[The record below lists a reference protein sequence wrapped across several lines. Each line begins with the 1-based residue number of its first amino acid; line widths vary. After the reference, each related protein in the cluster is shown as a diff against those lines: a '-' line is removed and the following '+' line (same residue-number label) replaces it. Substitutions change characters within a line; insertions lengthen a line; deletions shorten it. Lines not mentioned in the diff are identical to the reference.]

1 MRLLLLLGICF
12 WTGSVSAG
20 EKYFSYTRDAGDIY
34 ELIISLRFA
43 EAEQALERLQKDT
56 PDNLVALHLANYLD
70 VFAILIS
77 EDEALY
83 QERRENRDARLVQL
97 QRADPA
103 SPWYLFVQADVRL
116 QWALLRLRFGEIMGA
131 FNDVSKAYQLLERN
145 QQDHPDFMPNYKD
158 LGILHAVVGTV
169 PDQYRWGVRLL
180 SGVDGS
186 IRQGKQELERVL
198 EYAKNNSFLFAQETA
213 VLYAYFVLHLQQD
226 PEQAWA
232 VVQGAGLTPKSNP
245 LHCFILA
252 NIAMRSHRNDQALR
266 ILVDRP
272 RGHAFASIP
281 YLDFMEGLVRLRRL
295 EPGTAKYFQ
304 RYLDAF
310 RGRNFIKEAY
320 QKMAWSA
327 LLSGDEDQYW
337 AYMEA
342 CRQKGY
348 DDAGPDKNAL
358 LEAEAERLPPIGL
371 LQARLLFDGG
381 YMQKAYE
388 VLILMADRKFAQEY
402 HQLEYTYRMGRVLHG
417 LNEHNAALLF
427 YKKTIQSGRASPY
440 YFACNAALQS
450 GLIYEEMKQPTT
462 ARRFFTLCLSMKP
475 DDYRTGL
482 HQAAKAG
489 LKRLE

>member
-1 MRLLLLLGICF
+1 MRLLLLLSFVFC
-12 WTGSVSAG
+12 TGRLQADD
-20 EKYFSYTRDAGDIY
+20 KYFAYTPEAGDIY
-34 ELIISLRFA
+34 QLILSLRFV
-43 EAEQALERLQKDT
+43 EAEQALSQFTRES

-83 QERRENRDARLVQL
+83 QARKKNRDKRLLQL
-97 QRADPA
+97 QRSDPG

-145 QQDHPDFMPNYKD
+145 QSDFPDFMPNYKD

-169 PDQYRWGVRLL
+169 PDQYQWGVRLL

-186 IRQGKQELERVL
+186 IRQGQAELERVL
-198 EYAKNNSFLFAQETA
+198 AYAKKESFLFAQETA
-213 VLYAYFVLHLQQD
+213 VLYAYFLLHLRQD
-226 PEQAWA
+226 AEGAWSM
-232 VVQGAGLTPKSNP
+232 VQRAGLTPKDNP

-252 NIAMRSHRNDQALR
+252 NIAMRSHRNDQALQ
-266 ILVDRP
+266 LLTERP
-272 RGHAFASIP
+272 RGKAFASIP
-281 YLDFMEGLVRLRRL
+281 YLHFMEGLARLRRL
-295 EPGTAKYFQ
+295 EPGAKQHFQ
-304 RYLDAF
+304 HYLEVF

-327 LLSGDEDQYW
+327 LLTGDEEQYW
-337 AYMEA
+337 AYMDA

-348 DDAGPDKNAL
+348 SDAGADKNAL
-358 LEAEAERLPPIGL
+358 LEAEARRLPPVEL
-371 LQARLLFDGG
+371 LRARLLFDGG
-381 YMQKAYE
+381 YMQEAYD
-388 VLILMADRKFAQEY
+388 VLIVMADRTFADEY

-417 LNEHNAALLF
+417 LQEYNAALLF
-427 YKKTIQSGRASPY
+427 YKKTIQAGRSSPY

-450 GLIYEEMKQPTT
+450 GLIYEETEQPTA
-462 ARRFFTLCLSMKP
+462 ARRSFTLCLSMNP
-475 DDYRTGL
+475 DEYQTGL